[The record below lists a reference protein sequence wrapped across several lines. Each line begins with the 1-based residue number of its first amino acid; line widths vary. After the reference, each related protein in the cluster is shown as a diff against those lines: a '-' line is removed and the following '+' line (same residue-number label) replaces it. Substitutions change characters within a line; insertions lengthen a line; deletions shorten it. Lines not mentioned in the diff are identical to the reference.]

1 MIDVE
6 SKDLNE
12 IKQILQNHVPDSKVW
27 AFGSRVNGTAKK
39 FSDLDLAIMGTDALS
54 LEKMG
59 ALKDA
64 FSASN
69 LLFTVDVVDW
79 LSISE
84 SFQKIIKQQYAPIQ
98 EQS

>member
-6 SKDLNE
+6 HKDLE
-12 IKQILQNHVPDSKVW
+12 AIKQILQNHVPDSKVW

-39 FSDLDLAIMGTDALS
+39 FSDLDLVIIGTDALS

-59 ALKDA
+59 ILKDA
-64 FSASN
+64 FSASD

-84 SFQKIIKQQYAPIQ
+84 SFQKIIKHQYAPIQ